1 MEKNYL
7 NLDANVVVSRIKN
20 GEFLSDIAAEMN
32 TSPHVV
38 FIKINRHEEA
48 FQKLCEFI
56 GDYKSKSKTEK
67 NIVKEILKEEEK
79 AKLIHRIIS
88 NVNAG
93 QKLSE
98 LAKEDFVSTS
108 SYSRLLK
115 EGGYEYNTFLNA
127 YTHSIFDD
135 VGGYARA
142 MKSIDYEE
150 EVDILFNALYYEYIE
165 EKKERASYM
174 SYNFETTGISIYHK
188 LYDELEEIGLGDG
201 FECMEDFIHYLL
213 LRYVYKRTKRNNT
226 YENEVQEMK
235 DVEGFTTDDEI
246 EVLKKNNFLY
256 EDDEVEKELIQI
268 YKPYLLNNGYE
279 SENLDKLDCWDL
291 FELFHKKVDKK

>member
-1 MEKNYL
+1 MENFNL

-20 GEFLSDIAAEMN
+20 GEFLTDIASEMN
-32 TSPHVV
+32 TNPHVLYT
-38 FIKINRHEEA
+38 KINRHEEA

-56 GDYKSKSKTEK
+56 DNHKSKNKKEK

-79 AKLIHRIIS
+79 AKLIHRIIT

-135 VGGYARA
+135 IGGYARA

-150 EVDILFNALYYEYIE
+150 EIDALFNALYYEYIE
-165 EKKERASYM
+165 EKNERASYM

-188 LYDELEEIGLGDG
+188 LYDELEEIGLNDG
-201 FECMEDFIHYLL
+201 FECMADFIHYLL

-226 YENEVQEMK
+226 YENEIQEMK
-235 DVEGFTTDDEI
+235 DVEGFTADEEI
-246 EVLKKNNFLY
+246 EILKKNGFLY
-256 EDDEVEKELIQI
+256 EDDEVEKELMQI
-268 YKPYLLNNGYE
+268 YKPYLLNKGYKKE
-279 SENLDKLDCWDL
+279 TLDKLGCWAL
-291 FELFHKKVDKK
+291 FELFHKYK

>member
-1 MEKNYL
+1 MENFNL

-20 GEFLSDIAAEMN
+20 GEFLTDIASEMN
-32 TSPHVV
+32 TNPHVLY
-38 FIKINRHEEA
+38 IKINRHEEA

-56 GDYKSKSKTEK
+56 DNHKSKNKKEK
-67 NIVKEILKEEEK
+67 NIVKEILREEEK
-79 AKLIHRIIS
+79 AKLIHRIIT

-135 VGGYARA
+135 IGGYARA

-150 EVDILFNALYYEYIE
+150 EIDALFNALYYEYIE
-165 EKKERASYM
+165 EKNERASYM
-174 SYNFETTGISIYHK
+174 SYNFATTGISIYHK
-188 LYDELEEIGLGDG
+188 LYDELEEIGLNDG
-201 FECMEDFIHYLL
+201 FECMADFIHYLL

-226 YENEVQEMK
+226 YENEIQEMK
-235 DVEGFTTDDEI
+235 DVEGFTADEEI
-246 EVLKKNNFLY
+246 EILKKNGFLY
-256 EDDEVEKELIQI
+256 EDDEVEKELMQI
-268 YKPYLLNNGYE
+268 YKPYLLNKGYKKE
-279 SENLDKLDCWDL
+279 TLDNLGCWAL
-291 FELFHKKVDKK
+291 FELFHKYK